1 MGPARKT
8 VLTFGMVS
16 IPVGLVAAAKSDG
29 DASLRMI
36 APVAKD
42 GDGKLPER
50 GVPVEQRY
58 FDPASAVEVGGEEM
72 VPLSELYGRDE
83 LSRAVPRG
91 DALQPIDVEAYESLA
106 ERMEYM
112 ELVGFVPARDFEPYQ
127 ERVACAHYLQP
138 QPGSARPLGTLA
150 KAMRAERVVGIVRFS
165 VGTRERLGALV
176 ARDDGAVV
184 ALTLRFASRWKQ
196 PDDEVLAPALAQP
209 SKAERALARQ
219 LVQAL
224 TVDVAVIDDIE
235 DESRA
240 RQREMVESILA
251 GEAPE
256 AGREPSPPDL
266 MAQLEASVEAAT
278 KGRRKR
284 RGVAA

>member
-16 IPVGLVAAAKSDG
+16 IPVGLVAAAKSDS
-29 DASLRMI
+29 DASLKMI

-112 ELVGFVPARDFEPYQ
+112 ELVGFVPARDFEPYR
-127 ERVACAHYLQP
+127 ERIACAHYLQP

-184 ALTLRFASRWKQ
+184 ALTLRFASRWKH
-196 PDDEVLAPALAQP
+196 PDEEVLAPALAQP

-224 TVDVAVIDDIE
+224 TVDAAVIDDIE

-278 KGRRKR
+278 KGRRRRKR
-284 RGVAA
+284 VAA